1 MAFGPPTSTR
11 QGQGDSPLRGDL
23 EGADG
28 EDGEDRRG
36 RVLPPAVGQLAH
48 QVRSGGGGERDVWA
62 RLGTSG
68 PGRPGLTLC
77 LSENTS
83 EITSGTGRR
92 LWREGLRAGMAQ
104 GSEPGCGR
112 QPSCGYSWL
121 FSSGQSSFHPADET
135 EIDQNLL
142 NLHVYTY
149 N

>member
-1 MAFGPPTSTR
+1 MEPTRPARVGFRGDSGFGGDKPLKWPEGLLHLLW

-77 LSENTS
+77 LSSENTIRDHFRNGS
-83 EITSGTGRR
+83 SDFTIVESKT
-92 LWREGLRAGMAQ
+92 EGWHG
-104 GSEPGCGR
+104 
-112 QPSCGYSWL
+112 
-121 FSSGQSSFHPADET
+121 SGQ
-135 EIDQNLL
+135 
-142 NLHVYTY
+142 
-149 N
+149 

>member
-23 EGADG
+23 EGEDG

-77 LSENTS
+77 LSEKYLGDHIGNGAAIV
-83 EITSGTGRR
+83 ERR
-92 LWREGLRAGMAQ
+92 TEGWH
-104 GSEPGCGR
+104 GSE
-112 QPSCGYSWL
+112 Q
-121 FSSGQSSFHPADET
+121 
-135 EIDQNLL
+135 
-142 NLHVYTY
+142 
-149 N
+149 

>member
-23 EGADG
+23 EGEDG

-77 LSENTS
+77 LSENIS
-83 EITSGTGRR
+83 EITSGTGQRCHKYG
-92 LWREGLRAGMAQ
+92 EKA
-104 GSEPGCGR
+104 
-112 QPSCGYSWL
+112 
-121 FSSGQSSFHPADET
+121 
-135 EIDQNLL
+135 
-142 NLHVYTY
+142 
-149 N
+149 